1 MTPAEVAQRLRIGD
15 QFVEEILRKG
25 EVLYAA

>member
-1 MTPAEVAQRLRIGD
+1 LTPEEVERRLKIGD
-15 QFVEEILRKG
+15 QFIADVVEKG